1 MTQGPEQGGSM
12 SRAKRLCIWIGGM
25 ALLAATATDTMA
37 VIGRAVGLPLTGS
50 IELMQAIVLVSGTF
64 GLIIATLDD
73 SHARVRLLVD
83 RLAPTRRV
91 LADRFSDLLALI
103 FVLALLAG
111 SVWLSTEL
119 WGSHE
124 QSEVVG
130 VPWALLRLIANFV
143 LLTVAGILAWRII
156 RREPRG

>member
-1 MTQGPEQGGSM
+1 M
-12 SRAKRLCIWIGGM
+12 
-25 ALLAATATDTMA
+25 
-37 VIGRAVGLPLTGS
+37 IGRAVGLPLTGS

-64 GLIIATLDD
+64 GLIITTLDD

-83 RLAPTRRV
+83 RLSPARRV
-91 LADRFSDLLALI
+91 LADRFSDLLALL

-111 SVWLSTEL
+111 SVWLSVEL
-119 WGSHE
+119 WGGHE

-143 LLTVAGILAWRII
+143 LLTVAGILAWRIV
-156 RREPRG
+156 RRSPRG